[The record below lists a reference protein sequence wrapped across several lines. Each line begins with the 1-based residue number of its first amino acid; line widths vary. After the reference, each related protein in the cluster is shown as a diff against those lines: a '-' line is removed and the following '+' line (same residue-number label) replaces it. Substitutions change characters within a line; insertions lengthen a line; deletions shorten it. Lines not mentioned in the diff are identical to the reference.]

1 MTEENE
7 LLRRKE
13 KIWILEKKE
22 MEKRIFIKEAVI
34 LKERRS
40 RNNETSDGSTDA
52 DKIVGLLKLLP
63 YTVVS
68 WRYV

>member
-22 MEKRIFIKEAVI
+22 MEKRICIKEAVI

-52 DKIVGLLKLLP
+52 DKIVSSLVFIH
-63 YTVVS
+63 TVVS
-68 WRYV
+68 

>member
-13 KIWILEKKE
+13 KTWILEKKE

-34 LKERRS
+34 LRERRS

-52 DKIVGLLKLLP
+52 DKIVSFLKLLS

-68 WRYV
+68 

>member
-13 KIWILEKKE
+13 KTWILEKKE

-40 RNNETSDGSTDA
+40 RSNESSDGSTDA
-52 DKIVGLLKLLP
+52 DKIVSSLKSFSH
-63 YTVVS
+63 TVVS
-68 WRYV
+68 